1 MPATSVFLRHA
12 LPHATK
18 LLSRFTSYSSR
29 LRNTLPSSQS
39 KGSHRDDGHRK
50 TTNRVDGP
58 YTNQGNRE
66 LVPSGKE
73 SYNLELHSAQS
84 VKTSVTTGSL
94 GGHDDD
100 RIHLR
105 VDLEQG

>member
-12 LPHATK
+12 IPQATK
-18 LLSRFTSYSSR
+18 LLSRFTFYSSK

-39 KGSHRDDGHRK
+39 KDGDYSHRK
-50 TTNRVDGP
+50 TTNRTDGQ
-58 YTNQGNRE
+58 YTNLGDRKM
-66 LVPSGKE
+66 LPSGKE
-73 SYNLELHSAQS
+73 SYKLESYSARS
-84 VKTSVTTGSL
+84 VKTNVTTGSL
-94 GGHDDD
+94 GDHDDD